1 MNKHFLKALSLGLI
15 AIASFGA
22 PGLAR
27 AEYPDRNLRIIV
39 PIAAGST
46 TDYVARALAEQ
57 LRIGLG
63 QTIVI
68 DNVAGAGGTI
78 GTAAAF
84 RAAPDGYTLLVASS
98 AHTVNPVI
106 YSALPYNTTAD
117 FSGISV
123 LVTLPNVLLTSPAKN
138 IPTVEAL
145 VAVGRKHTKNLSYG
159 SGGVGSGAHMNA
171 ELFRTAAKME
181 GVHIP
186 YKGTP
191 EVVNALISG
200 DIDFAFVPIT
210 TALPFIRNGKLTAL
224 ALGSATRTPL
234 LPDVPTTEE
243 AGVPGSA
250 HNEWIGLYTRA
261 GTPPNIV
268 RRLNLEVTKVL
279 KSPAMN
285 ERLLT
290 VGATPAPTTP
300 EETDAY
306 VKAGIA
312 SITKTVKLAKIPVN

>member
-1 MNKHFLKALSLGLI
+1 MKVAMNKTFVKALICAAACGLLGL
-15 AIASFGA
+15 AHAD
-22 PGLAR
+22 
-27 AEYPDRNLRIIV
+27 YPDHNLRIIV

-46 TDYVARALAEQ
+46 TDYVARALADQ
-57 LRIGLG
+57 LRVALG
-63 QTIVI
+63 QPVLV
-68 DNVAGAGGTI
+68 DNLAGAGGTI
-78 GTAAAF
+78 GTAAAA
-84 RAAPDGYTLLVASS
+84 RSAPDGYTLLVASS

-106 YSALPYNTTAD
+106 YSSLPYNTTRD

-123 LVTLPNVLLTSPAKN
+123 LVTLPNVLVTSPARN
-138 IPTVEAL
+138 IQSVDAL
-145 VAVGRKHTKNLSYG
+145 VALGRNRSKELSYG

-181 GVHIP
+181 AVHIP

-191 EVVNALISG
+191 EVITALIAG

-210 TALPFIRNGKLTAL
+210 TALPFIRNGKLAAL

-234 LPDVPTTEE
+234 LPELSTTEE
-243 AGVPGSA
+243 LGVPGSA

-261 GTPPNIV
+261 GTPPAV
-268 RRLNLEVTKVL
+268 MRRLSLEVTKAL
-279 KSPAMN
+279 KSPAMS
-285 ERLLT
+285 ERLMT
-290 VGATPAPTTP
+290 VGATPASTTP

-312 SITKTVKLAKIPVN
+312 SITRTVKLAKIPVN